1 MQENTELEKQLL
13 NDDDLFKDSDEY
25 VVKNINSKI
34 KPNIKNTIIDDDDI
48 DDVLND
54 LGVGTAQNKPKVNP
68 KDNYLKN
75 KKKALFLNSDDT
87 TPRDEY
93 KKTDASNKPKSLLNK
108 HKLDGNS
115 RDMILKM
122 SKNNKKSD
130 KSILKT
136 ELVTKIQIKKLF
148 LKKNE
153 INWEEI
159 YDKLPSEKD
168 NPTALKKRK
177 ALFKQFDLSGDGM
190 LTIK

>member
-1 MQENTELEKQLL
+1 MQENMELEKQLL

-34 KPNIKNTIIDDDDI
+34 KPNIKNTTIDDDDI

-54 LGVGTAQNKPKVNP
+54 LGVGAAQNKPKEPKVNP

-93 KKTDASNKPKSLLNK
+93 KKTEASNKPKSLLNK

-115 RDMILKM
+115 RDIMNDSTENNNNNNYVNKNVADLKKNM
-122 SKNNKKSD
+122 KNTSGNYSFNKQDEEFSDEDNHPPKNTKNNSNNNKK
-130 KSILKT
+130 T
-136 ELVTKIQIKKLF
+136 
-148 LKKNE
+148 
-153 INWEEI
+153 
-159 YDKLPSEKD
+159 
-168 NPTALKKRK
+168 
-177 ALFKQFDLSGDGM
+177 
-190 LTIK
+190 

>member
-1 MQENTELEKQLL
+1 MQENMELEKQLL

-34 KPNIKNTIIDDDDI
+34 KPNIKNTTIDDDDI

-54 LGVGTAQNKPKVNP
+54 LGVGAAQNKPKEPKVNP

-93 KKTDASNKPKSLLNK
+93 KKTEVSNKPKSLLNK

-115 RDMILKM
+115 RDIMNDSSENNNNNNYVNKNVADLKKNM
-122 SKNNKKSD
+122 KNTSGNYSFNKQDEEFSDEDNLPPKNTKNNSNNNKK
-130 KSILKT
+130 T
-136 ELVTKIQIKKLF
+136 
-148 LKKNE
+148 
-153 INWEEI
+153 
-159 YDKLPSEKD
+159 
-168 NPTALKKRK
+168 
-177 ALFKQFDLSGDGM
+177 
-190 LTIK
+190 